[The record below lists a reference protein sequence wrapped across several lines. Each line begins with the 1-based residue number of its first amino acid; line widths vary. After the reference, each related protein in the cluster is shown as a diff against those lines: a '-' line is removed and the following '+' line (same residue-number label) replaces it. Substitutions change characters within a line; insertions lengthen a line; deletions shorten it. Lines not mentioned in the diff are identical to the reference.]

1 MYKITTGMRVVMFTE
16 DFLNSLVNFLFVIL
30 GKKKITK
37 LKIKKA
43 IILFTEIWRD
53 QVKKV
58 ERKKNAKRKS

>member
-1 MYKITTGMRVVMFTE
+1 MFTD

-37 LKIKKA
+37 LRIKRA
-43 IILFTEIWRD
+43 IILFTRIWRD